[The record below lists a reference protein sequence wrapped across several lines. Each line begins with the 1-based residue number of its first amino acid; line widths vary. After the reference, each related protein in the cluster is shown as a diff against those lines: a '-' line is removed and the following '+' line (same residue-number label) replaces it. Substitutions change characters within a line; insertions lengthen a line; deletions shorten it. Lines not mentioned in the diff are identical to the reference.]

1 MSGEKTKP
9 EVFIIESLT
18 FDNENDQLFEGKII
32 SDILRLSDKSSIYY
46 YIRTKAELEKVLD
59 IFWESNYRYLHLSC
73 HGSPKTLFTTLDNVN
88 FEDLSELLEPVLE
101 DRRLFLSACSMTN
114 ENLAKAIIPISD
126 CFSILGP
133 AKDINFNDATVLWAT
148 FYHLMFKDNSTSMN
162 RSRIL
167 KHANNV
173 SAMFNMPLNYYSKS
187 RKYKKGYRQTKVNP
201 KKL

>member
-173 SAMFNMPLNYYSKS
+173 SDMFNMPLNYYSKS